1 MKLSASQ
8 RRELKRM
15 FVHTYN
21 GKRIVCP
28 SLTTNATQTTL
39 ATLHALTRKG
49 VIDYEDSPL
58 FTRAFGV
65 KGWEVKFTDAG
76 RTVLEAP

>member
-1 MKLSASQ
+1 MKLSTSQ
-8 RRELKRM
+8 RRELERM
-15 FVHTYN
+15 FVRTIN

-39 ATLHALTRKG
+39 ATLHGLTRKG

-58 FTRAFGV
+58 FARVFGV
-65 KGWEVKFTDAG
+65 KAWEVKLTDAG
-76 RTVLEAP
+76 RTVLETA